1 MKVGDLVQRN
11 HYNLKR
17 APVGIVIRRA
27 LTLPSDWWIV
37 EWAADGRR
45 ETIRAEH
52 LKLVY

>member
-1 MKVGDLVQRN
+1 VKVGNLVQRN
-11 HYNLKR
+11 HYGGQR
-17 APVGIVIRRA
+17 APVGIIIQPA
-27 LTLPSDWWIV
+27 LSLPSDWWIV